1 MAVERVSAKQYG
13 VRYGRKLRAKVG
25 KIGQSRAASKKCPY
39 CNYDQAKR
47 LAAGIWH
54 CSKCKSKFT
63 GRAYNIGKKYD
74 ELEKAN
80 SEQDAEAPK
89 QEAEIKKEAL
99 T

>member
-25 KIGQSRAASKKCPY
+25 KVDKSRAASKKCPY
-39 CNYDQAKR
+39 CNYEQAKR

-54 CSKCKSKFT
+54 CNKCKSKFT
-63 GRAYNIGKKYD
+63 GRAYNIGTKYD
-74 ELEKAN
+74 ELEKTN
-80 SEQDAEAPK
+80 REVESEAPK
-89 QEAEIKKEAL
+89 QEPEIKKEAL